1 MEYWKDKVVVI
12 TGASSGF
19 GRELAAA
26 FVHENANVA
35 LVARDASRL
44 DEVSS
49 SLGERAVAFMA
60 DVTLNEDVERL
71 HNEVLK
77 RFGQVDVLVN
87 CVGKSGR
94 QAILDTTP
102 EDFHDLFELNFL
114 TAVRC
119 TRAFMPSLEKS
130 NGHLVFIGS
139 LASKATSRFLG
150 AYPASKFPL
159 VAYAQQLRLELSDAN
174 NRTHVLLVCPGPIA
188 RADAGSRYDDSAVP
202 AAAQQPGGGVKLK
215 GIDPQKLAKRILVAC
230 ERREL
235 ELVLPR
241 KARFLFVLSQI
252 SARLGDWLVSKMT
265 K

>member
-77 RFGQVDVLVN
+77 RFGHCLLYTSPSPRDATL
-87 CVGKSGR
+87 SR
-94 QAILDTTP
+94 
-102 EDFHDLFELNFL
+102 
-114 TAVRC
+114 
-119 TRAFMPSLEKS
+119 MPS
-130 NGHLVFIGS
+130 
-139 LASKATSRFLG
+139 
-150 AYPASKFPL
+150 
-159 VAYAQQLRLELSDAN
+159 
-174 NRTHVLLVCPGPIA
+174 
-188 RADAGSRYDDSAVP
+188 SA
-202 AAAQQPGGGVKLK
+202 
-215 GIDPQKLAKRILVAC
+215 
-230 ERREL
+230 
-235 ELVLPR
+235 
-241 KARFLFVLSQI
+241 
-252 SARLGDWLVSKMT
+252 
-265 K
+265 